1 MGITTLTSV
10 PIGTRVGGVTH
21 RDGFIRITTTRH
33 YPAQNT
39 LLTHDRLSLQHPDPA
54 NPLPPTPTETTTIS
68 TLGITT
74 THYDTI
80 QHQTPHTSSV
90 E

>member
-1 MGITTLTSV
+1 MGMITLTSV
-10 PIGTRVGGVTH
+10 PIGTLVGGVTH

-54 NPLPPTPTETTTIS
+54 NPLPPNPTDTTTLS
-68 TLGITT
+68 TLRITT

-80 QHQTPHTSSV
+80 QLQTPRTSGD